1 MPARAY
7 VEAMRRQTIAKLVLL
22 SALLAGPPLAHAQT
36 IDNPYNILKPEPG
49 AAPHHKP
56 QPQPEPWL
64 PPKYQSPRG
73 AHLHRTPR
81 ADVPPAPRAD
91 VPPAIAVPETGRVLP
106 NMPTLSPSGPNGI
119 ETGQDRAV
127 RCANQLGIY
136 GAQAGNPSAYLG
148 SCVTQ

>member
-1 MPARAY
+1 M
-7 VEAMRRQTIAKLVLL
+7 IVLL
-22 SALLAGPPLAHAQT
+22 SGLFAGPLAHAQT

-49 AAPHHKP
+49 AAPHHRP
-56 QPQPEPWL
+56 QPRPEPWL
-64 PPKYQSPRG
+64 PPKYESPRG
-73 AHLHRTPR
+73 ARLHRTPP
-81 ADVPPAPRAD
+81 AVVPPAPRAD
-91 VPPAIAVPETGRVLP
+91 VPPAIVVPETGRVLP

-127 RCANQLGIY
+127 RCANQLGKY